1 VDVGILLFDGAD
13 ELDVVGPYRVF
24 VAAGDAARYLED
36 APAVHVHLVA
46 EAQRAVRLAHG
57 MEINASATY
66 ASCPEL
72 DVLVVPG
79 GGSDDA
85 EATAGRRAQQKHPPT
100 IEFVRDRAERASVT
114 ASVCT
119 GAFLL
124 AEAGLLD
131 GRRANTHWGYRD
143 ELAQR
148 MKERGAVIDIVA
160 ERVVDDGDVVTAGGV
175 TSGIDLALTLVG
187 RLCGARVRQAVELML
202 ERETP

>member
-1 VDVGILLFDGAD
+1 
-13 ELDVVGPYRVF
+13 
-24 VAAGDAARYLED
+24 
-36 APAVHVHLVA
+36 
-46 EAQRAVRLAHG
+46 
-57 MEINASATY
+57 MEITASATY

-79 GGSDDA
+79 GGSD
-85 EATAGRRAQQKHPPT
+85 EASASAGRRFQQQHSPT
-100 IEFVRDRAERASVT
+100 IEFVRDRADRASVT

-148 MKERGAVIDIVA
+148 MKELGADLDIVA
-160 ERVVDDGDVVTAGGV
+160 ERVVDDGDLVTAGGV
-175 TSGIDLALTLVG
+175 TSGIDLALALVE
-187 RLCGARVRQAVELML
+187 RLCGRRVREAVELML